1 MHESRLVHSTHP
13 PIDRLDANARVLC
26 ARARGDAKG
35 GGGVGVVAKLTGH
48 ARRGVVVGVGWG
60 GVRATGVGGGCGVG
74 SARGVRDSTR
84 CVCVCVMILND
95 DFE

>member
-26 ARARGDAKG
+26 TRAGGCEGWWRGRCRRETYGARATR
-35 GGGVGVVAKLTGH
+35 GGVW
-48 ARRGVVVGVGWG
+48 GVGWG
-60 GVRATGVGGGCGVG
+60 GARATGVGGGVG
-74 SARGVRDSTR
+74 RARGVCAIRR
-84 CVCVCVMILND
+84 GVCVCVCVCVCD